1 MTSLMLLDEITAE
14 MISGGGGK
22 SQYYKPSQPSQPS
35 GGLSFD
41 LTVDVRQKQ
50 NAKNV
55 LIGKATTIFG
65 DGTAT
70 IGANQGNIQLNNIGQ
85 TNL

>member
-22 SQYYKPSQPSQPS
+22 SRHYQPSQPS

-55 LIGKATTIFG
+55 LIGKAETNRG

-70 IGANQGNIQLNNIGQ
+70 VAANQGNIQLNNIGYA
-85 TNL
+85 NI